1 MFENVTAALE
11 DIAAG
16 KMIILVDD
24 EDRENEGDLCMAAEK
39 VTPEAINFMAKF
51 GRGLVCLTLDEEK
64 TEALE
69 LPMMVQNN
77 SAPFKTGF
85 TVSIEAARG
94 VSTGISAHDRATTIL
109 AAVADSAKPSDL
121 VTPGHVFPIKAR
133 TGGVLVRTGQTEG
146 SVDLAQLAGLRPAGV
161 ICEIMNDD
169 GTMAR
174 RPQLEDFAAKH
185 GLRILTIAELVS
197 YRLTHDTLVEKVAE
211 RTLRTPEWGE
221 LQVSVFRNKVD
232 GLEHLVMMLGDLDGG
247 SPPLVRVQS
256 IDLPADLLGIAL
268 SGGGAE
274 MRSALSQ
281 MQKEGR
287 GLFIYLNHPA
297 QSTSMADKLNNLGS
311 VRDPQRVGARMDLRE
326 FGTGA
331 QILKLMGVAK
341 FRLLTNSDFRIVGLE
356 GFGLELIERLPLPM
370 PESPVTL
377 AATHDEATNR

>member
-1 MFENVTAALE
+1 MFENVTAALK

-39 VTPEAINFMAKF
+39 VTPEAINFMAKY
-51 GRGLVCLTLDEEK
+51 GRGLICLTLN
-64 TEALE
+64 EAKIESLK

-77 SAPFKTGF
+77 SSPFKTGF

-94 VSTGISAHDRATTIL
+94 VSTGISAHDRATTIM
-109 AAVADSAKPSDL
+109 AAVADNAQPEDL
-121 VTPGHVFPIKAR
+121 VTPGHVFPIRAR
-133 TGGVLVRTGQTEG
+133 RGGVLVRTGQTEG
-146 SVDLAQLAGLRPAGV
+146 SVDLSELAGLRPSGV

-185 GLRILTIAELVS
+185 NLRILTIAELVS

-211 RTLRTPEWGE
+211 RTLQTPEWGE
-221 LQVSVFRNKVD
+221 MRVAVVRNKVD
-232 GLEHLVMMLGDLDGG
+232 GLEHLVMMLGELNGD
-247 SPPLVRVQS
+247 PTPLVRVQS
-256 IDLPADLLGIAL
+256 INLPTDLLGIAL

-274 MRSALSQ
+274 MRASLGR
-281 MQKEGR
+281 MKEEGR
-287 GLFIYLNHPA
+287 GVFIYLNHPA
-297 QSTSMADKLNNLGS
+297 EHTSMAEKLAQIGEGNA
-311 VRDPQRVGARMDLRE
+311 QRVGARMDLRE

-331 QILKLMGVAK
+331 QILKLVGVNK

-356 GFGLELIERLPLPM
+356 GFGLELTERLPLPM
-370 PESPVTL
+370 SNTPT
-377 AATHDEATNR
+377 

>member
-51 GRGLVCLTLDEEK
+51 GRGLVCLTLNEEK
-64 TEALE
+64 IDSLN

-94 VSTGISAHDRATTIL
+94 VTTGISAHDRATTIL
-109 AAVADSAKPSDL
+109 AAVDDEAKPEDL
-121 VTPGHVFPIKAR
+121 VTPGHVFPIRAR
-133 TGGVLVRTGQTEG
+133 RGGVLVRTGQTEG
-146 SVDLAQLAGLRPAGV
+146 SVDLSQLAGLRPAGV

-174 RPQLEDFAAKH
+174 RPELEDFAAKH
-185 GLRILTIAELVS
+185 SLRILTIAELVS

-211 RTLRTPEWGE
+211 RSLVTPEWGE
-221 LQVSVFRNKVD
+221 MQVAVFRNKVD
-232 GLEHLVMMLGDLDGG
+232 GLEHLVMMLGDLHGDP
-247 SPPLVRVQS
+247 PPLVRVQS
-256 IDLPADLLGIAL
+256 INLPSDLLGIAL

-274 MRSALSQ
+274 MRAALGRMNQ
-281 MQKEGR
+281 EGR
-287 GLFIYLNHPA
+287 GVFIYLNHP
-297 QSTSMADKLNNLGS
+297 TTNITMADKLERLGA
-311 VRDPQRVGARMDLRE
+311 DAQRIGARMDLRE

-331 QILKLMGVAK
+331 QILKLVGVAK

-356 GFGLELIERLPLPM
+356 GFGLELTERLPLPM
-370 PESPVTL
+370 PKPLT
-377 AATHDEATNR
+377 

>member
-1 MFENVTAALE
+1 MYENVTAALE

-39 VTPEAINFMAKF
+39 VTPEAINFMAKY
-51 GRGLVCLTLDEEK
+51 GRGLVCLTLDEAK
-64 TEALE
+64 IQSLG

-77 SAPFKTGF
+77 SSPFKTGF
-85 TVSIEAARG
+85 TVSIEAAKG

-109 AAVADSAKPSDL
+109 AAVDPNATPADL
-121 VTPGHVFPIKAR
+121 VTPGHVFPIRAR
-133 TGGVLVRTGQTEG
+133 RGGVLVRTGQTEG
-146 SVDLAQLAGLRPAGV
+146 SVDLSALAGLRPAGV

-211 RTLRTPEWGE
+211 RTLATPEWGE
-221 LQVSVFRNKVD
+221 LKVSVVRNKVD
-232 GLEHLVMMLGDLDGG
+232 DLEHLVMVLGSVDGDP
-247 SPPLVRVQS
+247 PPLVRVQS
-256 IDLPADLLGIAL
+256 INLPADLLGIAL

-274 MRSALSQ
+274 MRASLSR
-281 MQKEGR
+281 MKAEGR
-287 GLFIYLNHPA
+287 GVFIYLNHPA
-297 QSTSMADKLNNLGS
+297 KGPTMADKLDALGTG
-311 VRDPQRVGARMDLRE
+311 DAQRVGARMDLRE

-331 QILKLMGVAK
+331 QILKLVGVHK
-341 FRLLTNSDFRIVGLE
+341 FRLLTNSEFRIVGLE
-356 GFGLELIERLPLPM
+356 GFGLELTERLPLPIT
-370 PESPVTL
+370 PATKVTEPSS
-377 AATHDEATNR
+377 A